1 MVQYYMLKKGSKE
14 DVCDKFFVTAALQCG
29 MYRVR
34 CIAEYLWMVKE
45 DMAVTKFLADFGS
58 ADFTN

>member
-1 MVQYYMLKKGSKE
+1 MA
-14 DVCDKFFVTAALQCG
+14 VTNFWQAFAALQCG
-29 MYRVR
+29 VYRVR

-58 ADFTN
+58 ADSTN